1 MKPNLFYI
9 FFTVC
14 SLLSININAQD
25 IHFSQMF
32 ETPLLR
38 NPALAGIFA
47 GDIRVQ
53 TVYRSQY
60 NSVANAYQTG
70 SANIEYKMPVGNTDD
85 FLTIGGQILY
95 DRAGTVALTS
105 THILPTINYHKSLS
119 DERNMYLSLG
129 TMGGW
134 VQRRVDRSKMTTN
147 NQFDGNSYDGTANNG
162 ETFPNSSYSYFDG
175 SVGAS
180 FNSQIG
186 PTGDNNMYMG
196 VAYHHFNKA
205 KNLNFYTASN
215 IEMTPKWVAS
225 VGIRMNTSDYQY
237 FTIEA
242 DYTTQGAY
250 REILGGVLFSAKL
263 DYPDEPKY
271 IVHGGAYLRL
281 NDAIIPVVKM
291 EVRPLAIALSYDINI
306 SGLKDVSYGRGGFEL
321 SLTYQKFLD
330 RENSAKN
337 SLRCPKF

>member
-1 MKPNLFYI
+1 MKLNLFYI

-14 SLLSININAQD
+14 SLLNISVNAQD

-38 NPALAGIFA
+38 NPALAGIFE

-70 SANIEYKMPVGNTDD
+70 SANLEYKMPIGNTDD

-147 NQFDGNSYDGTANNG
+147 NQFDGNYYDGSANNG
-162 ETFPNSSYSYFDG
+162 ETFPNNSYSYFDG
-175 SVGAS
+175 SVGVS

-225 VGIRMNTSDYQY
+225 AGIRMNTSDYHY

-281 NDAIIPVVKM
+281 NDAIIPVAKL
-291 EVRPLAIALSYDINI
+291 EVRPLSIALSYDINI

-330 RENSAKN
+330 RDNSAKN
-337 SLRCPKF
+337 ALRCPKF